1 MDIFEKMRA
10 IRFTLLTSEEKEKIS
25 VLDVTTE
32 NELNSPLLGTVS
44 NKRMCV
50 TCGKY
55 STCAGHC
62 GLIRLPHAIPNP
74 MYEKVIL
81 NYINNYCHHCGAKLK
96 HRKSKVECLLCHRI
110 TTADHKLED
119 GHYKNLSA
127 DAVTSILEKISPHLT
142 SLMIDKVVVPPSRI
156 RVTAPEYP
164 HSTELSKMYVNLL
177 RSKTKTYDNVK
188 AIMGSQRH
196 SGVYKLISGKEGL
209 FRQNIFGKRVN
220 RSGRT
225 VVVGDSFL
233 PVECVR
239 LPPAIMDVLRPEIA
253 VTFNNMNSVQ
263 EMAKNGLIRTRDDVA
278 IAPHH
283 VLPGNTFFRVCQEGD
298 MVLINRQPSL
308 SKYSIMSFKIVKG
321 TSDVMMINPCITPA
335 FNADFDGDE
344 MNVFLLDDVQSRVEV
359 REILSVEHNSECIQ
373 PVQDTITGSY
383 MMSKDSSVY
392 DDFDNYYMYVS
403 TSFDHFKRCKQTR
416 KSSGVLSLCFE
427 EDFSLDVDGVVIR
440 DGILEKG
447 LLTKSNIMKIMH
459 SMNDKCKFINSLQKV
474 TSLWLMENGLSVSLT
489 RYRKK
494 CDFAVVDEAD
504 EDEMEQAI
512 EHLRSVQTI
521 DSEGHLKDIVDS
533 GAKGQP
539 MNIVQMCSYLGQQY
553 ISGDRPNLHGNRGFI
568 KSSYIDGLNPTEYF
582 IHQMAAREGV
592 VNTGVSTSET
602 GYLGRRATKIVS
614 DVQTSYGGMTVENNQ
629 IISF

>member
-1 MDIFEKMRA
+1 MKA
-10 IRFTLLTSEEKEKIS
+10 IRFTLLTNQEKENIS
-25 VLDVTTE
+25 VLEINNE

-62 GLIRLPHAIPNP
+62 ALIRLPDVIPNP
-74 MYEKVIL
+74 LYEKVIL
-81 NYINNYCHHCGAKLK
+81 NYINNHCHHCGAKIK
-96 HRKSKVECLLCHRI
+96 HKKNKVECSICHRI
-110 TTADHKLED
+110 TTTNHKLED
-119 GHYKNLSA
+119 GHYKGLSM
-127 DAVTSILEKISPHLT
+127 DEVTSILEKISPHLT
-142 SLMIDKVVVPPSRI
+142 SLMIDKVIVPPSRI

-177 RSKTKTYDNVK
+177 RCKNKAKIYEHVK

-196 SGVYKLISGKEGL
+196 SGIYKLISGKEGL

-239 LPPAIMDVLRPEIA
+239 LPQTIMDVLRPEIA
-253 VTFNNMNSVQ
+253 VTFTNMNSVQ
-263 EMAKNGLIRTRDDVA
+263 EMAKKGWIRTKDDVA
-278 IAPHH
+278 IAPHQ
-283 VLPGNTFFRVCQEGD
+283 VLPGNTFFRLCQEGD

-308 SKYSIMSFKIVKG
+308 SKYSIMSFKVVKG
-321 TSDVMMINPCITPA
+321 TSNVMMINPCVTPA

-344 MNVFLLDDVQSRVEV
+344 MNVFLLDDIQSRVEV
-359 REILSVEHNSECIQ
+359 REILNIEHNSECIQ

-383 MMSKDSSVY
+383 MMSKDNSVY
-392 DDFDNYYMYVS
+392 DNFDNYYMYVS
-403 TSFDHFKRCKQTR
+403 TSFDHFKRCKQTKR
-416 KSSGVLSLCFE
+416 LSGVLSLCFE
-427 EDFSLDVDGVVIR
+427 EDFSLDTDDVMIK
-440 DGILEKG
+440 DGILQKG
-447 LLTKSNIMKIMH
+447 LLTKNNIMKIMH
-459 SMNDKCKFINSLQKV
+459 HMKDRCKFINSLQKI
-474 TSLWLMENGLSVSLT
+474 TSLWLMENGLSVSVT
-489 RYRKK
+489 RYKKK
-494 CDFAVVDEAD
+494 CDFTMVDEAD
-504 EDEMEQAI
+504 EDDMEQAV
-512 EHLRSVQTI
+512 EYLRSIQTV
-521 DSEGHLKDIVDS
+521 DNEGHLKDIVDS

-602 GYLGRRATKIVS
+602 GYLGRRATKMVS
-614 DVQTSYGGMTVENNQ
+614 DVQTSYGGMVVENNQ